1 MTAQEE
7 RIIQVATKL
16 FLKNGVKS
24 VTIDR
29 IVKELHTSKRTVY
42 KHFPDKT
49 ALLKACLAVYHE
61 KVKGENEDIIAES
74 ENAIAA
80 MGKLLHHIIRRA
92 NVVNPNFFNDILH
105 YYPGLLN
112 ASYRNTG
119 NFAHQNLADL
129 ATWGIEDGVFVKD
142 MDAEVTAKTVLIMLK
157 LLKDTSQFPL
167 EKFSKERLT
176 FGILIPYLKGLC
188 TEKGLEILQ
197 MEEELFRVTL

>member
-1 MTAQEE
+1 MKSQEE
-7 RIIQVATKL
+7 RIIHTATKL

-42 KHFPDKT
+42 KFFPDKT
-49 ALLKACLAVYHE
+49 ALLKACLAVYHT
-61 KVKGENEDIIAES
+61 KVKAENEQMIEEAD
-74 ENAIAA
+74 NAITA
-80 MGKLLHHIIRRA
+80 MGKLFHHIIRRA

-112 ASYRNTG
+112 ESYRKTG

-129 ATWGIEDGVFVKD
+129 AAWGINDGVFVKD
-142 MDAEVTAKTVLIMLK
+142 MDVEVTAKTVLTMLK
-157 LLKDTSQFPL
+157 LLKDTNQFPL
-167 EKFSKERLT
+167 EQFSKERLT
-176 FGILIPYLKGLC
+176 FGILIPYLRGLC

-197 MEEELFRVTL
+197 MEEELFRVTI